1 MPDEGVASVAG
12 SSAADTAWLSD
23 GQQQAWRQLIA
34 MLIALPAA
42 LESDLQRSTGLTMF
56 EYMVLANLSEAEDNA
71 LHMSEL
77 ARRAN
82 SSLSRLSHV
91 IGRMERKAWVRKR
104 PSSDDRRVSE
114 VRLTRS
120 GMRTIVKAAP
130 FHVAKVRELVIEPLS
145 AAQLKHLA
153 DAASTISQ
161 RIGATS

>member
-1 MPDEGVASVAG
+1 MNTSGGPSTTSIEWLDNDE
-12 SSAADTAWLSD
+12 
-23 GQQQAWRQLIA
+23 QCAWRQLIA

-42 LESDLQRSTGLTMF
+42 LESDLQRSTGITMF
-56 EYMVLANLSEAEDNA
+56 EYMVLANLSEAEDNT

-91 IGRMERKAWVRKR
+91 VGRMERKAWVRKR
-104 PSSDDRRVSE
+104 PCSDDRRVSE

-130 FHVAKVRELVIEPLS
+130 FHVARVRELVIEPLT
-145 AAQLKHLA
+145 AAQLKSLGN
-153 DAASTISQ
+153 AASAITR
-161 RIGATS
+161 RIDAGG